1 MITKVNEERRN
12 EGRRIEKDNLI
23 PKTRQKR
30 EVIVVKHLAVFGPL
44 NTLYQ
49 QRNNEREKTVGANVG
64 PDVVHAR
71 RRCHAVCSQGT
82 CDRDR
87 DRGSPQPVG

>member
-49 QRNNEREKTVGANVG
+49 QRKNERKKEENKQLVPT
-64 PDVVHAR
+64 
-71 RRCHAVCSQGT
+71 
-82 CDRDR
+82 
-87 DRGSPQPVG
+87 